1 MDIEYNNFEQFIFS
15 NYKMVINIIVSLTQR
30 GCFYSVSMY
39 YKTITNLTRVVH
51 IYYLLWNKF
60 STYDSSELLALNG

>member
-15 NYKMVINIIVSLTQR
+15 NCKMVMDIIVSLTQR

-39 YKTITNLTRVVH
+39 YITITNLT
-51 IYYLLWNKF
+51 
-60 STYDSSELLALNG
+60 